1 MSSYHEISRTYVQL
15 PILPNPLGWNM
26 HDVDVVVVG
35 AGISGLVTARELVR
49 AGHSV
54 LVLEARDRVAGR
66 TDHHVLTNGSTV
78 EMGGQWVGPTQTEV
92 LALIDELGLSTYR
105 QYEAGDALTVFNGA
119 VNRIN
124 TESAGIFEVVGADI
138 ADIKTEL
145 EAMAATVSLSSPWL
159 TDRAAE
165 WDSMTLE
172 SWLVARSSDPTVL
185 AYWRAQVAALFC
197 AEAAELSLLHFLFYI
212 KSGGMIDMLF
222 GIADGAQD
230 SRIVGGSHL
239 ISVRMA
245 EELGDAVRLNAP
257 VHTITQDADGVRVA
271 YDGGEVSAHRVVVT
285 LPPTL
290 AGRLRYR
297 PALPAQRDGL
307 TQQVPMGSVIK
318 VQIAYERPFWREAGL
333 SGLAISMED
342 VLSATADNTPHGS
355 DNGVLVGFFEGA
367 QGRIASRMT
376 REERQA
382 LAVDCLTRCFG
393 TEAENVVE
401 YVEKDWTAE
410 EYSRGCYGGRL
421 GAGVWTQ
428 FGAALAEPIGRI
440 HWAGSE
446 TSDIWNGY
454 MDGAVRSGQRA
465 AGEALGALPTT
476 TTTI

>member
-1 MSSYHEISRTYVQL
+1 
-15 PILPNPLGWNM
+15 M

-35 AGISGLVTARELVR
+35 AGISGLVTARELVK

-66 TDHHVLTNGSTV
+66 TDHHVLGNGATV

-92 LALIDELGLSTYR
+92 LALIDELGLETYR
-105 QYEAGDALTVFNGA
+105 QFNTGDALTIYNGA

-124 TESAGIFEVVGADI
+124 TESAGIFEVVGAEI
-138 ADIKTEL
+138 AEIKIEL
-145 EAMAATVSLSSPWL
+145 EAMAETVSLSSPWL
-159 TDRAAE
+159 TAQAAE

-172 SWLVARSSDPTVL
+172 SWLVGRTGDQTVL
-185 AYWRAQVAALFC
+185 RYWRAQVAALFC
-197 AEAAELSLLHFLFYI
+197 AEAAELSLLHFLFYL

-222 GIADGAQD
+222 GIEDGAQD
-230 SRIVGGSHL
+230 SRIVGGSHR

-245 EELGDAVRLNAP
+245 EELGDAVRLNAR
-257 VHTITQDADGVRVA
+257 VHTISQDADGVRVA
-271 YDGGEVSAHRVVVT
+271 YDGGEVSAQRVVVT

-290 AGRLRYR
+290 AGRLRYK

-318 VQIAYERPFWREAGL
+318 IQVAYERPFWREAGL
-333 SGLAISMED
+333 SGLAISMDD
-342 VLSATADNTPHGS
+342 VLSTTADNTPHGS

-367 QGRIASRMT
+367 HGRVASRMT
-376 REERQA
+376 PEDRKA
-382 LAVDCLTRCFG
+382 LAIDCLTRYFG
-393 TEAENVVE
+393 PEAEHVVE

-428 FGAALAEPIGRI
+428 FGPALAEPIGRI
-440 HWAGSE
+440 HWAGAE
-446 TSDIWNGY
+446 TADIWNGY

-465 AGEALGALPTT
+465 AGEALAALSTT
-476 TTTI
+476 STTSTN